1 MTIICIDGLI
11 GAGKSTVTHR
21 LKKNLYKCYEEPIDK
36 WTLLPNLY
44 NDMKKYATPFQF
56 QVLFSQYDQYLS
68 FKDCKETIIVER
80 CPWTSKNIFTSLMI
94 ENNLF

>member
-1 MTIICIDGLI
+1 MDTI
-11 GAGKSTVTHR
+11 
-21 LKKNLYKCYEEPIDK
+21 
-36 WTLLPNLY
+36 LPNLY

-94 ENNLF
+94 ENNLFDYRLLIHIISYMNVILSS

>member
-44 NDMKKYATPFQF
+44 NDMKKYATS
-56 QVLFSQYDQYLS
+56 FSIS
-68 FKDCKETIIVER
+68 SIIFSIR
-80 CPWTSKNIFTSLMI
+80 SIFI
-94 ENNLF
+94 F

>member
-44 NDMKKYATPFQF
+44 NDMKNTQLLFNFKYYF
-56 QVLFSQYDQYLS
+56 LN
-68 FKDCKETIIVER
+68 TIIF
-80 CPWTSKNIFTSLMI
+80 IF
-94 ENNLF
+94 

>member
-44 NDMKKYATPFQF
+44 NDMKKRNAWQG
-56 QVLFSQYDQYLS
+56 Q
-68 FKDCKETIIVER
+68 E
-80 CPWTSKNIFTSLMI
+80 
-94 ENNLF
+94 

>member
-56 QVLFSQYDQYLS
+56 QVLFLNTINIYLLKIVKKRS
-68 FKDCKETIIVER
+68 SLKDVHGHLKIY
-80 CPWTSKNIFTSLMI
+80 LH
-94 ENNLF
+94 L